1 MNDMKTFK
9 YIIDS
14 IPPSNNEFIGRDKH
28 IAYQKAKKEWADI
41 IGWLCRPR
49 PAKPISYAKVTIR
62 YYFPNRIRRDPDNY
76 SGKFILD
83 GLTKMGI
90 IEDDSFYHIRLN
102 LELGGIDTKQPH
114 TEIFIEELDK
124 NEFCFEIK

>member
-1 MNDMKTFK
+1 MAT
-9 YIIDS
+9 YTYTIDYV
-14 IPPSNNEFIGRDKH
+14 PPSNNEFIGRDNH
-28 IAYQKAKKEWADI
+28 IAYQKKKKEWADI

-49 PAKPISYAKVTIR
+49 PKKPIPYAKVTLR
-62 YYFPNRIRRDPDNY
+62 YYFPNRMRRDPDNY

-102 LELGGIDTKQPH
+102 LELGGIDTKHPH
-114 TEIFIEELDK
+114 TEIVIEELDES
-124 NEFCFEIK
+124 EFLH